1 LCTAKKIIDKM
12 KRQPTEQE
20 KIFGNNRTDNGL
32 ISNVCKQLMQLN
44 LNKTNNPMKKF
55 AKLNR
60 RFPEEEM

>member
-1 LCTAKKIIDKM
+1 MCTAKKIIDKM

-32 ISNVCKQLMQLN
+32 ISNVCKQLMHLN

-60 RFPEEEM
+60 RFSEEEM